1 MALAVKSGRVI
12 GDCMSRRRARGFLK
26 LLRRIDR
33 VVQGNPAVH
42 LILDS

>member
-1 MALAVKSGRVI
+1 MPH
-12 GDCMSRRRARGFLK
+12 RRARGFLK
-26 LLRRIDR
+26 FLRRIDR

>member
-1 MALAVKSGRVI
+1 MLSTKAVHGWL
-12 GDCMSRRRARGFLK
+12 RRRARGFLK